1 MKKNMIRLLCL
12 VLALCMGLGLV
23 SCGGA
28 ANDDSSTPSSE
39 SGSASAPEIPEINFS
54 EGLDETGYWTGI
66 KALDYVT
73 LPEYKGVELP
83 ADQLAVTDEE
93 VEQVKSNLLRPH
105 GTPEKLTEGEAKDG
119 DTVYITYEGK
129 VDGEVFEGGS
139 TGEKSVPL
147 TLGSGQYIPGFEDQV
162 VGHKPGE
169 TFDLKVTFP
178 EDYSDANGEL
188 LPMAGKEAV
197 FTTTIEY
204 IAGEMQFPVF
214 DDAFVSANLT
224 AQYGWKTADEANTGI
239 RDTLAESK
247 KYTALMTYIDENV
260 KVSEVPAAMLDVM
273 TNTNILSTKA
283 SAAQYGME
291 FADFLKISGFESEEA
306 FEEQVRTDS
315 EKACRQLLA
324 FQAIAETE
332 KMEVSDKD
340 IEDAF
345 GENKKDVVEHYGKGY
360 VCLNLLND
368 KVTELLMSE
377 N

>member
-28 ANDDSSTPSSE
+28 ANDDSSTPSSG
-39 SGSASAPEIPEINFS
+39 SGSESASAPEIPEIDFS
-54 EGLDETGYWTGI
+54 EGLDDTGYWTGI
-66 KALDYVT
+66 RALDYVT

-83 ADQLAVTDEE
+83 ADKLAVTDEE
-93 VEQVKSNLLRPH
+93 VEQVKTNLLRPF
-105 GTPEKLTEGEAKDG
+105 GTPEKITDAQAKDG

-129 VDGEVFEGGS
+129 VDGEAFEGGS
-139 TGEKSVPL
+139 TGDKSVPL
-147 TLGSGQYIPGFEDQV
+147 TLGSGQYIPGFEEQV

-169 TFDLKVTFP
+169 TFDLTVTFP

-188 LPMAGKEAV
+188 LPMAGKNAV

-204 IAGEMQFPVF
+204 IAGEMQYPAF
-214 DDAFVSANLT
+214 DDAFVADNLK
-224 AQYGWKTADEANTGI
+224 AQYSWTTAAEADADI
-239 RDTLAESK
+239 RDTLAKSK
-247 KYTALMTYIDENV
+247 KYSAMMDYIDENI

-273 TNTNILSTKA
+273 TKTNIASAKA
-283 SAAQYGME
+283 SAAQYGMD

-306 FEEQVRTDS
+306 FEEKVRTDS
-315 EKACRQLLA
+315 EKACHQLLA

-332 KMEVSDKD
+332 KMKISNKD
-340 IEDAF
+340 IEKTF
-345 GENKKDVVEHYGKGY
+345 GDKKKEIIEHYGKGY

-368 KVTELLMSE
+368 KVSELLVS
-377 N
+377 